1 MQIRPRKTYYGW
13 YVLGGVSSINF
24 ANAATAIGM
33 LTVFILPLTDEFG
46 WTRTEISAATS
57 IGAVLGA
64 SASLLTGRLTD
75 RYGARL
81 PLAVGAVLI
90 IVAMLNLAAMQSLLW
105 FYIAFGVARLADQ
118 AFVQTPSS
126 PAVVR
131 WFLKYRGR
139 ALAILLLSA
148 SAGGVI
154 LPPLAQAI
162 TDAWNWRVAWL
173 MLAGV
178 MFLAG
183 LLPTVLLVR
192 RQPEDMGLELDGV
205 GRIGPAGHDTGA
217 TGPSPQDTPE
227 AQWSFLDALST
238 PTLWILLTSIV
249 AAGVASAGVGL
260 HLVPY
265 LVEEGL
271 QVRVA
276 VGAVSIG
283 FFASAVGNF
292 VWGLLADRMPTRPLL
307 VLALLLRL
315 AGMGV
320 LLIVSDIKTAYLFA
334 AINGFTEGG
343 LRTLTTLLMSEYYG
357 RQNFGS
363 IFGLT
368 RALQV
373 AGFAAGP
380 LISGA
385 VYDATASYDA
395 AFVAFLALVALACAL
410 VAMAKRPVRR
420 AGAYSSP
427 R

>member
-1 MQIRPRKTYYGW
+1 MQVRPQKTYYGW
-13 YVLGGVSSINF
+13 YVLGAVSSINF

-46 WTRTEISAATS
+46 WTRTEISVATS
-57 IGAVLGA
+57 VGAVLGA

-90 IVAMLNLAAMQSLLW
+90 VIATLNLAAMQSLLW
-105 FYIAFGVARLADQ
+105 FYIAFSVARLADQ

-131 WFLKYRGR
+131 WFLRYRGR

-154 LPPLAQAI
+154 LPPLVQEI
-162 TDAWNWRVAWL
+162 IDAWNWRAAWL

-178 MFLAG
+178 MLFAG

-192 RQPEDMGLELDGV
+192 RQPEDMGLELDGG
-205 GRIGPAGHDTGA
+205 GRAESAGRDTGTA
-217 TGPSPQDTPE
+217 GPSPHDTPE

-238 PTLWILLTSIV
+238 PTLWILLTSTV

-307 VLALLLRL
+307 VMALLLRL

-385 VYDATASYDA
+385 VYDATGSYDA
-395 AFVAFLALVALACAL
+395 AFVAFLALVALACGL
-410 VAMAKRPVRR
+410 VAMANRPTQARIR
-420 AGAYSSP
+420 DT
-427 R
+427 

>member
-1 MQIRPRKTYYGW
+1 MRIQPRKTYYGW
-13 YVLGGVSSINF
+13 IVLGAVSSINF
-24 ANAATAIGM
+24 ANAATTIGM
-33 LTVFILPLTDEFG
+33 LTVFILPFTDEFG

-81 PLAVGAVLI
+81 PLAAGAILI
-90 IVAMLNLAAMQSLLW
+90 IAALLNLAAMQSLLW

-131 WFLKYRGR
+131 WFLRYRGR

-154 LPPLAQAI
+154 LPPLVQEI
-162 TDAWNWRVAWL
+162 IDVWNWRVAWI

-178 MFLAG
+178 MFVAG

-192 RQPEDMGLELDGV
+192 RQPEDMGLELDGRRQV
-205 GRIGPAGHDTGA
+205 DPAGHDIRAQGL
-217 TGPSPQDTPE
+217 PLHDTRE
-227 AQWSFLDALST
+227 AQWSFFEALSS
-238 PTLWILLTSIV
+238 PTLWILIISIV
-249 AAGVASAGVGL
+249 ATGIASAGVAL

-271 QVRVA
+271 QVRAA
-276 VGAVSIG
+276 VGAVSVG
-283 FFASAVGNF
+283 FFASAVGSF

-307 VLALLLRL
+307 VLAFLLRL
-315 AGMGV
+315 VGMGV
-320 LLIVSDIKTAYLFA
+320 LLLVSDITTAYLFA
-334 AINGFTEGG
+334 AIIGFTEGG
-343 LRTLTTLLMSEYYG
+343 LRTLTTLIMSEYYG

-373 AGFAAGP
+373 AGFAVGP

-385 VYDATASYDA
+385 VYDATGSYDT
-395 AFVAFLALVALACAL
+395 AFMAFLVLVALACAL
-410 VAMAKRPVRR
+410 VAMARRPVRR
-420 AGAYSSP
+420 GDASLSP

>member
-1 MQIRPRKTYYGW
+1 MHLRPQKTYYGW
-13 YVLGGVSSINF
+13 YVLGAVSSINF

-33 LTVFILPLTDEFG
+33 LTVFILPFTDEFG

-90 IVAMLNLAAMQSLLW
+90 IVATLNLAAMQSLLW
-105 FYIAFGVARLADQ
+105 FYIAFSVARLADQ

-126 PAVVR
+126 PVVVR
-131 WFLKYRGR
+131 WFLRHRGR

-154 LPPLAQAI
+154 LPPLVQEI
-162 TDAWNWRVAWL
+162 IDAWNWRLAWV
-173 MLAGV
+173 MLACV

-192 RQPEDMGLELDGV
+192 RQPEDMGLELDGG
-205 GRIGPAGHDTGA
+205 GRIDSEDDDTRAPGASLHDA
-217 TGPSPQDTPE
+217 PE
-227 AQWSFLDALST
+227 ALWSFPEALST
-238 PTLWILLTSIV
+238 PTLWILLASTV
-249 AAGVASAGVGL
+249 AAGVAGAGVAL

-276 VGAVSIG
+276 VGAVSVG

-307 VLALLLRL
+307 VMALLLRL

-320 LLIVSDIKTAYLFA
+320 LLIVSDVKTAYLFA

-380 LISGA
+380 LIAGA
-385 VYDATASYDA
+385 AYDATASYGT
-395 AFVAFLALVALACAL
+395 AFLAFLALVALACAL
-410 VAMAKRPVRR
+410 VAMARRPVR
-420 AGAYSSP
+420 AG
-427 R
+427 

>member
-1 MQIRPRKTYYGW
+1 MQLRPQKTYYGW
-13 YVLGGVSSINF
+13 YVLGAVSSINF

-33 LTVFILPLTDEFG
+33 LTVFILPFTDEFG

-90 IVAMLNLAAMQSLLW
+90 IVATLNLAAMQSLLW
-105 FYIAFGVARLADQ
+105 FYIAFSVARLADQ

-126 PAVVR
+126 PVVVR
-131 WFLKYRGR
+131 WFLRYRGR

-154 LPPLAQAI
+154 LPPLVQEI
-162 TDAWNWRVAWL
+162 IDAWNWRLAWV
-173 MLAGV
+173 MLACV

-192 RQPEDMGLELDGV
+192 RQPEDMGLELDG
-205 GRIGPAGHDTGA
+205 GRRIDSEDDDTRAPGASLHDA
-217 TGPSPQDTPE
+217 PE
-227 AQWSFLDALST
+227 ALWSFSEALST
-238 PTLWILLTSIV
+238 PTLWILLASTV
-249 AAGVASAGVGL
+249 AAGVAGAGVAL

-276 VGAVSIG
+276 VGAVSVG

-320 LLIVSDIKTAYLFA
+320 LLIVSDVKTAYLFA

-380 LISGA
+380 LIAGA
-385 VYDATASYDA
+385 AYDATASYGT
-395 AFVAFLALVALACAL
+395 AFLAFLALVALACAL
-410 VAMAKRPVRR
+410 VAMARRPVR
-420 AGAYSSP
+420 AG
-427 R
+427 

>member
-217 TGPSPQDTPE
+217 PGPSPQDTPE

-238 PTLWILLTSIV
+238 PTLWILLASTV

-283 FFASAVGNF
+283 FFANAVGNF

-320 LLIVSDIKTAYLFA
+320 LLIVSDVKTAYLFA

-343 LRTLTTLLMSEYYG
+343 LRTLTTLLLSE
-357 RQNFGS
+357 
-363 IFGLT
+363 
-368 RALQV
+368 
-373 AGFAAGP
+373 
-380 LISGA
+380 
-385 VYDATASYDA
+385 
-395 AFVAFLALVALACAL
+395 
-410 VAMAKRPVRR
+410 
-420 AGAYSSP
+420 
-427 R
+427 